1 MTTNFIGGI
10 LIFADFIEVFKHDD
24 MVNYAQI
31 VEYTS
36 SWNKIN
42 SIFYLYFSYFNRTF
56 VPGNLLLTKSK
67 LKNLGQL

>member
-1 MTTNFIGGI
+1 MPRYSNI
-10 LIFADFIEVFKHDD
+10 LRHG
-24 MVNYAQI
+24 
-31 VEYTS
+31 
-36 SWNKIN
+36 NKIN